1 MDTEQINDMA
11 VILDVGRDSFN
22 GIVYRCLFILTSDE
36 MMCLVCFWWYV
47 SLSSL
52 IVVGF
57 HTFLIILLLF
67 PSLLFSCYFPSWCAP
82 ERKVAWFLNPLKC
95 LLFDCNTNG
104 FDQKEVLGIESL
116 FLSVPPAA
124 LFYPC
129 TSSSPGVGHW
139 SKGRKNIIIIIA
151 SSSSIIIAITI
162 IIFRWIADRFFN
174 NTRKVWVERKE
185 WYESEKDS

>member
-47 SLSSL
+47 SLSPL
-52 IVVGF
+52 IAVGF
-57 HTFLIILLLF
+57 HTFLVILLLF
-67 PSLLFSCYFPSWCAP
+67 PSSSFFLLLSFVMCSFQKSC
-82 ERKVAWFLNPLKC
+82 WFLNPLKC

-139 SKGRKNIIIIIA
+139 SKGRKNIIIIA

-162 IIFRWIADRFFN
+162 IIFRWIFDRFFN
-174 NTRKVWVERKE
+174 NTRKVWVKKKE
-185 WYESEKDS
+185 WYESERDS